1 MIKKISIIVLCLAL
15 SAAFCCGCSSAQS
28 TATPTETLETQ
39 TLEPSETASEDLSK
53 EGTVGDELEDVGEV
67 SLTAE
72 EKAFFGS
79 YDGNAYTNNW
89 LGFTMTMTEN
99 YSFYSV
105 PELFELYNDVL
116 TNMDAL
122 RSTGK
127 TTGVA
132 LGSDEDGNCI
142 TINAT
147 YIKSGAA
154 YSDATSYVTE
164 IKSNIKDNAS
174 DYTEKNGA
182 DKKVKGITYKTFT
195 CDYKVGDDEFYEK
208 HYLTVK
214 DGFLADICFSADTSD
229 ALNELASAFENSK

>member
-1 MIKKISIIVLCLAL
+1 MIKKVSTIILCLAL
-15 SAAFCCGCSSAQS
+15 SAVLCCGCSNTQS
-28 TATPTETLETQ
+28 TATPIETLQTQ
-39 TLEPSETASEDLSK
+39 TPLPEESASEDLSK

-79 YDGNAYTNNW
+79 YDGNSYTNNW
-89 LGFTMTMTEN
+89 LGFSMTMPQS

-105 PELFELYNDVL
+105 TDLFELYNDVL

-132 LGSDEDGNCI
+132 LGSDEYGNCV

-147 YIKSGAA
+147 YIKRGAA
-154 YSDATSYVTE
+154 YSDAGSYIAK
-164 IKSNIKDNAS
+164 IKSDIKDNAS
-174 DYTEKNGA
+174 DYTDKSGA
-182 DKKVKGITYKTFT
+182 DKKVKDITYKTFT
-195 CDYKVGDDEFYEK
+195 CKYKVGDDDFYEK

-214 DGFLADICFSADTSD
+214 DGFLVDICFSADSSD
-229 ALNELASAFENSK
+229 SLDELVRAFENSK